1 MALKESLIRSIK
13 KAMQGELD
21 SVTLYENAAKHSNDN
36 EVKDFFNSR
45 RDEEKQ
51 HYNYLLKYY
60 QELSNELEPSDLSPE
75 FSAEKGFNPIVSEE
89 FVRRIGSDQYLFS
102 AISTAL
108 LLEKDA
114 IEHYRKMGGDTE
126 NLTLKSFF
134 GILTR
139 WEERHYEDLL
149 TVQKEAEQYYWE
161 INGFE
166 PF

>member
-1 MALKESLIRSIK
+1 MALKESLIRSMK

-21 SVTLYENAAKHSNDN
+21 SVTLYENAANHSSDS
-36 EVKDFFNSR
+36 EVKNFFNSR

-75 FSAEKGFNPIVSEE
+75 FSAETGLNPIISGE
-89 FVRRIGSDQYLFS
+89 FVKRIGSDQYLFS

-114 IEHYRKMGGDTE
+114 IEHYRKMEHETD

-139 WEERHYEDLL
+139 WEEKHYEDLL
-149 TVQKEAEQYYWE
+149 SVQKEAEQYFWT
-161 INGFE
+161 INRFE